1 MFQSLLAEIKEYKK
15 PSFLAS
21 FYMFLEV
28 IFEISIPFVMALLL
42 DKGVQM
48 GDMQQVALYGGLML
62 VCAFLSLFCTLS
74 GPNRRFCNSLKPTS
88 TPNNLLI

>member
-48 GDMQQVALYGGLML
+48 GDMRQVALYGGRHAGHYGL
-62 VCAFLSLFCTLS
+62 
-74 GPNRRFCNSLKPTS
+74 GHQDRFQ
-88 TPNNLLI
+88 